1 MLYDTLIASC
11 YTLLMQSILH
21 IRISTILS
29 EMLGKN
35 VLSCNAL
42 CALGF
47 VLQEVV
53 LERAQQ
59 DLVFSC

>member
-1 MLYDTLIASC
+1 
-11 YTLLMQSILH
+11 MQSVLH
-21 IRISTILS
+21 IRISIILS